1 MCCLQTIKKIYTKQF
16 QNEKF
21 ETGLNKNDENWM
33 KYHSSIINAKKC
45 SSIAVGKQ
53 YSGTSLKLDNQKIAR
68 QDQFKCLGIM
78 IDKNE
83 LLENTCLMSKKF
95 FELCRILLRARYFF
109 LNNVCCFPKTH
120 IENR

>member
-1 MCCLQTIKKIYTKQF
+1 M
-16 QNEKF
+16 
-21 ETGLNKNDENWM
+21 
-33 KYHSSIINAKKC
+33 HKC

-95 FELCRILLRARYFF
+95 FELCRILLRARYFISKQRMLF
-109 LNNVCCFPKTH
+109 SKNAY
-120 IENR
+120 